1 MLKFDRMKII
11 TNISNIKNLNT
22 DVFVASTK
30 NDQILYYKYLQEKPY
45 SLLIMVNY
53 THNELVLEFT
63 GKILLDKY
71 IHLLNKE
78 TIKDALS
85 QINRLNICTID
96 VDAILKDGNVVKCDV
111 TKDIELCYPIDYI
124 ARYVKANLTNYDKWE
139 ITPYK
144 KEGVTIKN
152 KLKTKR
158 YKKHLSIYDKLS
170 ELQEAGN
177 KQFLNCLKDKEQL
190 LSYFKGKVRFELN
203 IDTMIQIREYLNISD
218 NSLQAVLNATT
229 NPILDMINETIKDES
244 PRQRGISLRDY
255 ERNLLLKECKY
266 DLKEVEAI
274 IRLYSSKTTSIKRVM
289 QPYYELHQKLTA
301 STSNQINLK
310 ELVV

>member
-1 MLKFDRMKII
+1 MITFDKMKII
-11 TNISNIKNLNT
+11 SNIENIRNLNMKHFT
-22 DVFVASTK
+22 CNIKD
-30 NDQILYYKYLQEKPY
+30 DEILYYKYHQKQPY
-45 SLLIMVNY
+45 TLIIEVDY
-53 THNELVLEFT
+53 QHNELSLEFT

-71 IHLLNKE
+71 VHLINKE

-96 VDAILKDGNVVKCDV
+96 IDTILKDGSVAKCDI
-111 TKDIELCYPIDYI
+111 TKDIEQCYPIDDI

-139 ITPYK
+139 TTPYK
-144 KEGVTIKN
+144 KEGITIKN
-152 KLKTKR
+152 KPKTKR
-158 YKKHLSIYDKLS
+158 YKKKLSIYNKS
-170 ELQEAGN
+170 VELEKAGN

-190 LSYFKGKVRFELN
+190 LSYFKGKTRFELN

-301 STSNQINLK
+301 STNNQINLK

>member
-1 MLKFDRMKII
+1 MLKFDKIKII
-11 TNISNIKNLNT
+11 TSINNINNINT
-22 DVFVASTK
+22 NVFVK
-30 NDQILYYKYLQEKPY
+30 NSQSDETLYYKYQQEKPY
-45 SLLIMVNY
+45 YLKVIANN
-53 THNELVLEFT
+53 TKRELSLEFT

-71 IHLLNKE
+71 VCLLNKE

-85 QINRLNICTID
+85 QINRLNICAID

-139 ITPYK
+139 TTPYK

-244 PRQRGISLRDY
+244 PRERGISLRDY

-274 IRLYSSKTTSIKRVM
+274 IRLLSSKTTSIKRTM

-301 STSNQINLK
+301 STSNRINLK